1 MTNSQTFKQ
10 ELGKYGE
17 DLATNFCRE
26 QNLKILVR
34 NYRCRMGEIDII
46 AQRENVLHVIEV
58 KTRSRDL
65 IPGRYAVNATKQR
78 HIRQATQ
85 YYLMEHKLLDKVLVS
100 FDVIE
105 VTDGKIEF
113 LENCFY

>member
-1 MTNSQTFKQ
+1 MTSNQTLNQ
-10 ELGKYGE
+10 ELGKHGE
-17 DLATNFCRE
+17 DLATAFCRE
-26 QNLKILVR
+26 QNLKILAR

-46 AQRENVLHVIEV
+46 AQRENVVHVIEV
-58 KTRSRDL
+58 KTRSHNL
-65 IPGRYAVNATKQR
+65 IPGRFAVNITKQR

-85 YYLMEHKLLDKVLVS
+85 CYLMEHNLLNKVLVS

-105 VTDGKIEF
+105 ITDGKIEF